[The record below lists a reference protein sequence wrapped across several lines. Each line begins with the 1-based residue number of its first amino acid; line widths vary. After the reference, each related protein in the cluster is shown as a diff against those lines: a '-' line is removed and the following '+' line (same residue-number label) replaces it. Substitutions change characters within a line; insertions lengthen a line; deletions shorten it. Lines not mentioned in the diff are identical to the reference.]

1 MIINYRLNYQQFV
14 NLDIWPALSLA
25 ENDQSKFTIMKNL
38 EKLRKKLNKVNSKI
52 DKMAVACPF
61 DLCEDTYL
69 KNIDFAMEF
78 ALDNKE
84 LYNSISNSD
93 IRYMYADAQDL
104 KKLVWLMSKKARLL
118 TKINLQ
124 KQSTNNSRE

>member
-1 MIINYRLNYQQFV
+1 
-14 NLDIWPALSLA
+14 
-25 ENDQSKFTIMKNL
+25 MKKR
-38 EKLRKKLNKVNSKI
+38 EKLKRKLNKVNSKI
-52 DKMAVACPF
+52 DKMAITCPF

>member
-1 MIINYRLNYQQFV
+1 
-14 NLDIWPALSLA
+14 
-25 ENDQSKFTIMKNL
+25 MKNL
-38 EKLRKKLNKVNSKI
+38 ERLQKKLNKVNSKI
-52 DKMAVACPF
+52 DKMAITCPF

-84 LYNSISNSD
+84 LYNWISNSD

-118 TKINLQ
+118 TKISSQ
-124 KQSTNNSRE
+124 KKSTNNSAE